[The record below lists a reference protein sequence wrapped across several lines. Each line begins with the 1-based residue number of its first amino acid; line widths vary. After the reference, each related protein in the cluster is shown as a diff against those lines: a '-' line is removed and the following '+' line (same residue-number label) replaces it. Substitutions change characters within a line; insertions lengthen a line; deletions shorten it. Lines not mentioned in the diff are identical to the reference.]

1 MKSKKP
7 LEINFWISLTVL
19 LMGIIIPKDF
29 YQWVLQKNVPKKQK
43 LKLNVV
49 QKIKIFVKNNSMG
62 SRQLMM
68 TYLIQ
73 IMMKQIN

>member
-62 SRQLMM
+62 SQQLMM